1 MKQSIL
7 ILATLVAMGGMLD
20 AAEND
25 AYRLSAT
32 VPSGQS
38 ILLSQGYVAVA
49 APAQD
54 KVLLLDS
61 VGNPTVLAGGDSGDT
76 DALAASSDAALHG
89 PSALTAD
96 AQGNVFIAETGNH
109 RVRRID
115 AQTHAVTTVAGT
127 GVAGFDGDGQLG
139 TAASLDSPSGL
150 AVDSLGNLFIS
161 DTGNH
166 RIRRVDVQTGVIS
179 TVVGTGEAGFE
190 AETLPGV
197 AARLNGP
204 TGIAYDKRR
213 ARLLIADTGNHAV
226 RALDTRGMLNTLAGV
241 GRPGF
246 SGDGGPA
253 TEARF
258 LAPTGVGADASGN
271 VYVNDSGN
279 RMVRCITSVGMV
291 ASVGETLV
299 VPMQAMASSVKG
311 NYRIDISSPAA
322 YAIWNVGTRQVVRWT
337 HNLGASATFVVEVS
351 RDGGISWVVIGK
363 PAPGARS
370 LAWMVTSPTSSS
382 ALIRVRNAK
391 STVAGVS
398 PNFRIQQPE

>member
-1 MKQSIL
+1 MKQSML
-7 ILATLVAMGGMLD
+7 ILAALVGVGGML
-20 AAEND
+20 AADEND

-49 APAQD
+49 APAED

-61 VGNPTVLAGGDSGDT
+61 LGNPEVLAGS
-76 DALAASSDAALHG
+76 DANAQVASSDASLHG
-89 PSALTAD
+89 PSALAAD
-96 AQGNVFIAETGNH
+96 AQGNVYIAETANH

-115 AQTHAVTTVAGT
+115 AQTRAITVVAGT
-127 GVAGFDGDGQLG
+127 GVAGFDGDGEIG

-150 AVDSLGNLFIS
+150 AVDSLGNVFIS

-166 RIRRVDVQTGVIS
+166 RIRRVDVKTGVIS
-179 TVVGTGEAGFE
+179 TVVGTGDAGFE

-204 TGIAYDKRR
+204 TGIAYDQRR
-213 ARLLIADTGNHAV
+213 ARLLIADTGNHAI
-226 RALDTRGMLNTLAGV
+226 RSLDRQGMLKTLAGV

-258 LAPTGVGADASGN
+258 LAPIGVGADVSGN

-279 RMVRCITSVGMV
+279 RMVRRITSLGIV
-291 ASVGETLV
+291 ASVGGTLV
-299 VPMQAMASSVKG
+299 VPMQAMASSAKG
-311 NYRIDISSPAA
+311 KSRIDISSPDA
-322 YAIWNVGTRQVVRWT
+322 YSVWNIGTRQVIRWS
-337 HNLGASATFVVEVS
+337 HNLAASSAFVVELS
-351 RDGGISWVVIGK
+351 RDGGFSWELLGK

-370 LAWMVTSPTSSS
+370 FAWKVTGPASSS
-382 ALIRVRNAK
+382 LIRVRNAK
-391 STVAGVS
+391 GTVAGVS
-398 PNFRIQQPE
+398 PNFRIQEAE

>member
-1 MKQSIL
+1 MKKSIL
-7 ILATLVAMGGMLD
+7 MLATLVAVGGMLD
-20 AAEND
+20 ASEND

-61 VGNPTVLAGGDSGDT
+61 VGNPEVLAGTDSDT
-76 DALAASSDAALHG
+76 DALAASSDAALRG
-89 PSALTAD
+89 PSSLTAD

-115 AQTHAVTTVAGT
+115 AQTRAVTTVAGT
-127 GVAGFDGDGQLG
+127 GVAAFDGDGQLG

-150 AVDSLGNLFIS
+150 AVDSFGNLFIS

-166 RIRRVDVQTGVIS
+166 RIRRVDIETGIIS
-179 TVVGTGEAGFE
+179 TVVGTGEAGFDPD
-190 AETLPGV
+190 TLPGV
-197 AARLNGP
+197 VARLNGP
-204 TGIAYDKRR
+204 TGIAYDKRHT
-213 ARLLIADTGNHAV
+213 RLLVADTGNHAV
-226 RALDTRGMLNTLAGV
+226 RSLDNRGVLTTLAGV

-258 LAPTGVGADASGN
+258 LAPTGVGVDASGN

-279 RMVRCITSVGMV
+279 RMVRRITSVGIV
-291 ASVGETLV
+291 ASVGETIV
-299 VPMQAMASSVKG
+299 VPMRAMASSVKG

-322 YAIWNVGTRQVVRWT
+322 YAVWNVGTRQVVRWT
-337 HNLGASATFVVEVS
+337 HNLGASAAFVVEVS
-351 RDGGISWVVIGK
+351 RDGGISWAIIGK

-370 LAWMVTSPTSSS
+370 LAWMVTSPTSAS

-391 STVAGVS
+391 GTVAGVS
-398 PNFRIQQPE
+398 PNFRILQSE